1 MGITRRDVAV
11 AVIAIAG
18 TMGVRAAIS
27 RVPVVKA
34 DEQVIGESVWDWNKL
49 VVKKTA
55 VGESRAIA
63 KGPTTTLDEL
73 EMHVTTLNPGLM
85 SHEPHHHPNEEL
97 VILDKGTVE
106 ALINGSWV
114 RIGPGSVVLNASNVP
129 HAMRNVGT
137 EPAQYHVVN
146 WRTDKTPKQ

>member
-1 MGITRRDVAV
+1 MRITRRDVAV
-11 AVIAIAG
+11 AVITIAG
-18 TMGVRAAIS
+18 TLGMRAA
-27 RVPVVKA
+27 VTNMTVVKA
-34 DEQVIGESVWDWNKL
+34 NEQVIGESVWDWNKL
-49 VVKKTA
+49 TVKKTA
-55 VGESRAIA
+55 VGESRAIV

-97 VILDKGTVE
+97 VIIDKGTVE
-106 ALINGSWV
+106 ALINGNWV
-114 RIGPGSVVLNASNVP
+114 RVGAGSVVLNASNVM

-146 WRTDKTPKQ
+146 WQTDKTPKQ